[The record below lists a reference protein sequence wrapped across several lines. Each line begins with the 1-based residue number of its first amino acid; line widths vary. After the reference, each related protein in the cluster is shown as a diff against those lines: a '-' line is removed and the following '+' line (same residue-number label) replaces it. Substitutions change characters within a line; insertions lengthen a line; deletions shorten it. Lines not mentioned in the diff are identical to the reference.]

1 MADSPVDSLAEKKHA
16 PSDMRRRSAREAGRV
31 ARSHDLGAA
40 VVLLVGV
47 VVLER
52 TAPSLFQSLAGGFHN
67 QLQLDFQTLVSEA
80 SDPRGGIQRLVNG
93 ISMAAWSFLPLMASL
108 VAASMVVQWAQ
119 VGAMWQPEKLL
130 PDWNRISPIQGLR
143 RMWSGDQGWRLGFAV
158 VKLLILTLG
167 LWLGMNARW
176 EAMLGLSAA
185 GLPAVGAAYWQICM
199 ELCRNAAAAMVVL
212 ALIDYGIQRWR
223 FEQELRM
230 SDDELREEQKQTQ
243 GDPNLRSQ
251 RRKAQKEMAKAP
263 SQALSLDADV
273 VITGLG
279 SIAVALRYDPSTM
292 DEPRIT
298 GLGSEREGQRL
309 MAWAR
314 RSAIEVVT
322 SESLA
327 EALFR
332 DSSVGQSIPPSRF
345 RAVAELLRQLSVQTP
360 GSKRLRAAG

>member
-1 MADSPVDSLAEKKHA
+1 MADSPVDSLADKKHA

-31 ARSHDLGAA
+31 ARSQDLGAA

-47 VVLER
+47 VMLER
-52 TAPSLFQSLAGGFHN
+52 TAPSIFQSLAGGFHN
-67 QLQLDFQTLVSEA
+67 QLQPDFQSLVSEA

-93 ISMAAWSFLPLMASL
+93 ISLAAWSFLPLMASL
-108 VAASMVVQWAQ
+108 VATSMVVQWVQ
-119 VGAMWQPEKLL
+119 VGAMWRPEKLL
-130 PDWNRISPIQGLR
+130 PDWNRINPTQGLR
-143 RMWSGDQGWRLGFAV
+143 RMWNGDQGWRLGFAV
-158 VKLLILTLG
+158 GKLLILTLG
-167 LWLGMNARW
+167 MWLGMSARW
-176 EAMLGLSAA
+176 EAMLGLSEA
-185 GLPAVGAAYWQICM
+185 GLPAVGAAYWQTCM
-199 ELCRNAAAAMVVL
+199 EVCRNAAAAMVVL

-251 RRKAQKEMAKAP
+251 RRRVQKEMAKAR

-273 VITGLG
+273 VITGPG

-292 DEPRIT
+292 DEPRVT
-298 GLGSEREGQRL
+298 ALGSDREGQRL
-309 MAWAR
+309 MGLAR
-314 RSAIEVVT
+314 RSAIEIV
-322 SESLA
+322 SNESLS

-345 RAVAELLRQLSVQTP
+345 RAVAELLQELNSPMP
-360 GSKRLRAAG
+360 GSKRPRAAG